1 MRSSRRL
8 GWRIGLPAVILVIAA
23 LSMAPTRGTVLPLR
37 ADGVMVEPG
46 GGVATVPA
54 DSGAA
59 FIPGTSVLTSAN
71 RDDPAV
77 AARIDADRDWLAGG
91 IIPGHGTPYHAM
103 AERALLDLRALT
115 GPTGALIAAPVTA
128 WKHVWPRDASFAAA
142 AYAVAGHDREAA
154 EVLGFLADVA
164 PWDGEWEAR
173 YLADGSGPPDDRPK
187 QLDSAGWVLWAVWLV
202 SREVEPDVAAEVLDE
217 LRPAVIASANAIV
230 RSLGDDGLPAP
241 SSDYWEKD
249 ESDLTLGVAAPAS
262 LGLRAA
268 LALAP
273 LIGVEDPFVWTN
285 AARRL
290 DHAIE
295 REFAPHGYPRTLP
308 DGGADAA
315 VTFLAPP
322 FAPATAQV
330 TDAVRATEIA
340 LRVPNGG
347 HRPGEAWRKDVDVAW
362 TPETALLALAM
373 AGNGDHADADRLLTF
388 LDTYRTPL
396 GSLPE
401 KVDAEAAPA
410 SVAPLAWT
418 SSLVLLTLAE
428 LEHGLPVVPATP
440 H

>member
-8 GWRIGLPAVILVIAA
+8 AWRIGLPAVILVIAA
-23 LSMAPTRGTVLPLR
+23 LSMAPTRGTVLQLR
-37 ADGVMVEPG
+37 ADGVMVEPD

-59 FIPGTSVLTSAN
+59 FIPGTSVLSSAN
-71 RDDPAV
+71 RADPAT
-77 AARIDADRDWLAGG
+77 AARIDADRDWLADGV
-91 IIPGHGTPYHAM
+91 IPGHGTRYHAM
-103 AERALLDLRALT
+103 SERALLDLRALT
-115 GPTGALIAAPVTA
+115 SPTGALMAAPVTA

-142 AYAVAGHDREAA
+142 AYAVTGHDREAA
-154 EVLGFLADVA
+154 DVLGFLARVA

-202 SREVEPDVAAEVLDE
+202 SREVEPDVAAEILEE
-217 LRPAVIASANAIV
+217 LRPAVIVSANALV
-230 RSLGDDGLPAP
+230 RSLDDDGLPEP

-249 ESDLTLGVAAPAS
+249 ESDLTLGVAAPVS

-273 LIGVEDPFVWTN
+273 LMGVEDPFVWDN

-290 DHAIE
+290 DDAIE
-295 REFAPHGYPRTLP
+295 REFGRHGYPRTLP

-322 FAPATAQV
+322 FAPATPQV

-373 AGNGDHADADRLLTF
+373 AGNGDSADADRLLTF

-401 KVDAEAAPA
+401 KVDAEATPA

-428 LEHGLPVVPATP
+428 LERGLPVVPAAP
-440 H
+440 

>member
-8 GWRIGLPAVILVIAA
+8 RWRIGLPAVILVIAA
-23 LSMAPTRGTVLPLR
+23 LSMAPSRGTVLELR
-37 ADGVMVEPG
+37 ADGVSVQPG
-46 GGVATVPA
+46 GVVATVPA

-59 FIPGTSVLTSAN
+59 FIPGTSLLSTEDRS
-71 RDDPAV
+71 DPAV
-77 AARIDADRDWLAGG
+77 AARITDDRDWLADGV
-91 IIPGHGTPYHAM
+91 IPGHGTVHHAM

-115 GPTGALIAAPVTA
+115 SPTGALIAAPVTA
-128 WKHVWPRDASFAAA
+128 WRHVWPRDASFAAA
-142 AYAVAGHDREAA
+142 AYAVTGHDREAA
-154 EVLGFLADVA
+154 DVLGFLARVA
-164 PWDGEWEAR
+164 PHDGEWEAR

-187 QLDSAGWVLWAVWLV
+187 QLDSTGWVLWSTWLV
-202 SREVEPDVAAEVLDE
+202 SRLVEPDVAAEMLDE
-217 LRPAVIASANAIV
+217 MRPAVIASANAIV
-230 RSLGDDGLPAP
+230 RSLGEDGLPEP

-249 ESDLTLGVAAPAS
+249 ESDLTLGVAAPLS
-262 LGLRAA
+262 LGLRSA

-273 LIGVEDPFVWTN
+273 LLGVEDPYVWSN
-285 AARRL
+285 SARRL
-290 DHAIE
+290 DDAIE
-295 REFAPHGYPRTLP
+295 REFGRHGYPRTLP

-322 FAPATAQV
+322 FAPSTPQV
-330 TDAVRATEIA
+330 SEAVRATEAA

-362 TPETALLALAM
+362 TPETALLALAL
-373 AGNGDHADADRLLTF
+373 AGNDDRTDAGRLLTF

-401 KVDAEAAPA
+401 KVDAEATPA

-428 LEHGLPVVPATP
+428 LEADLPVVPAAP
-440 H
+440 